1 MYIVSLC
8 MLLNSR
14 VQYYQYQGVGSM
26 GAKYSLST
34 RLHTRAVH
42 GMCTVQQARDSEE
55 TAVTR
60 GN

>member
-14 VQYYQYQGVGSM
+14 VQYYQGVGSM

-42 GMCTVQQARDSEE
+42 GMCTVQQARDSGE